1 MNQQPFVLFQDVC
14 KYYQMG
20 DTRIAAADH
29 VSFSIERGEFCVI
42 LGPAGA
48 GKT

>member
-20 DTRIAAADH
+20 DTRIAAATMS
-29 VSFSIERGEFCVI
+29 VFR
-42 LGPAGA
+42 LNAGNSA
-48 GKT
+48 